1 MLSEEQ
7 MPILR
12 PLPVRKRGERRRY
25 RLMEDWKCEV
35 LGRAFTFIIPKGFIF
50 DGASIPR
57 LFWNM
62 LSPSGYLFIA
72 GLLHDFLY
80 KYAFAYVYSVIDSY
94 DGGEPLLIQKWFN
107 QKQSDG
113 KFEELADKIC
123 VGAHFFTRVA
133 YVSLRG
139 FGFMAWN
146 KHRKKD
152 MLCPLEPDGFISF
165 RKKIT
170 DEQPA

>member
-1 MLSEEQ
+1 MLAPEQ

-12 PLPVRKRGERRRY
+12 PIPVTKRGERRRY
-25 RLMEDWKCEV
+25 ELMKDWTCKV
-35 LGRAFTFIIPKGFIF
+35 LGRGFTFIIPRGFIF

-80 KYAFAYVYSVIDSY
+80 KYQFAYIYSMVQSL
-94 DGGEPLLIQKWFN
+94 DGCERRLIKQWFD
-107 QKQSDG
+107 QKQSDQ

-123 VGAHFFTRVA
+123 VGAHFFTKVA
-133 YVSLRG
+133 YISLRG
-139 FGFMAWN
+139 FGFVAWN
-146 KHRKKD
+146 NHRKLD
-152 MLCPLEPDGFISF
+152 SLCLLQPAGFVSF
-165 RKKIT
+165 RKK
-170 DEQPA
+170 AA

>member
-1 MLSEEQ
+1 MLTKEQ

-12 PLPVRKRGERRRY
+12 PIPVNKRGEPRRY
-25 RLMEDWKCEV
+25 ELMEDWKCEI
-35 LGRAFTFIIPKGFIF
+35 LGRDFTFIIPKGFIF

-80 KYAFAYVYSVIDSY
+80 KYRFVYIYSSIDSL
-94 DGGEPLLIQKWFN
+94 DGKEPRLIKEWFDQK
-107 QKQSDG
+107 KSDE

-123 VGAHFFTRVA
+123 VGAHFFTKTA
-133 YVSLRG
+133 YITLRG
-139 FGFMAWN
+139 FGFIAWD

-152 MLCPLEPDGFISF
+152 TLCVFQPQGFISF
-165 RKKIT
+165 RKKF
-170 DEQPA
+170 AA